1 VLSNRCRRIHG
12 RFHNVNQFA
21 TPLVFSLPLLLIGL
35 TIASLF
41 GVKAAAAAEFSELI
55 TEHAAIRYPPEKE
68 HFARELGEAFEWG
81 LKVVAE
87 DLGYPSNRVTIY
99 VYRTR
104 QEMAE
109 GATAILG
116 RNRSE
121 ADGIA
126 RAGMSDRDRDS
137 ILVIGNADTWGD
149 FLWLVIA
156 HEHAH
161 GMTTERFGSAIAD
174 SARWIFEGLGEYEGL
189 RALEAKSPEAARA
202 YQRGRQKVA
211 FKALV
216 TGHLPQ
222 LEEIADRETWFNNIN
237 TDTHKWDRQ
246 YACAYVTV
254 DYVIRN
260 YGFQKFSEIL
270 KETGAGVPYGAALMK
285 VLGIS
290 PLGLEV
296 RVVISLIVTGFF
308 DLYLFYTA
316 MLAAIALAMTVAAI
330 SAQRTGWRPSPP
342 AR

>member
-1 VLSNRCRRIHG
+1 
-12 RFHNVNQFA
+12 VNQFA
-21 TPLVFSLPLLLIGL
+21 TPLVFFLRLLLIGL
-35 TIASLF
+35 TIASVF
-41 GVKAAAAAEFSELI
+41 GAKAAAAAEFSEYV
-55 TEHAAIRYPPEKE
+55 TDHAAIRYPPEKE

-104 QEMAE
+104 REMAE
-109 GATAILG
+109 GATTILG

-161 GMTTERFGSAIAD
+161 GMTTERYGSAIAD

-189 RALEAKSPEAARA
+189 RALEAKSLEAARA
-202 YQRGRQKVA
+202 YRRGRQKVA

-237 TDTHKWDRQ
+237 ADRHKWDRQ

-254 DYVIRN
+254 DYVIRK
-260 YGFQKFSEIL
+260 YGFQQFGEVL
-270 KETGAGVPYGAALMK
+270 KETGAGVPYGAALMN

-296 RVVISLIVTGFF
+296 RVLISLVVTGII
-308 DLYLFYTA
+308 DLYPFYTA
-316 MLAAIALAMTVAAI
+316 TLAAIALAMMVVAAK
-330 SAQRTGWRPSPP
+330 SGRRAGWRRFPP

>member
-1 VLSNRCRRIHG
+1 
-12 RFHNVNQFA
+12 VNQFA
-21 TPLVFSLPLLLIGL
+21 TPSVLSLRLLLIGL
-35 TIASLF
+35 TIASVF
-41 GVKAAAAAEFSELI
+41 GAKAAAAAELFELV
-55 TEHAAIRYPPEKE
+55 TENATIRYPPEKE
-68 HFARELGEAFEWG
+68 RFARELGEAFESG

-109 GATAILG
+109 GATMILG

-126 RAGMSDRDRDS
+126 RAGMSDRDKDT
-137 ILVIGNADTWGD
+137 ILVFGNADTWGD
-149 FLWLVIA
+149 ILWLAIA

-161 GMTTERFGSAIAD
+161 GMTTERFGPALAD

-202 YQRGRQKVA
+202 YRTGRLNVA

-216 TGHLPQ
+216 SGHLPW
-222 LEEIADRETWFNNIN
+222 LEEIADRKAWFNNIN
-237 TDTHKWDRQ
+237 ADRHKWDRQ

-254 DYVIRN
+254 DYVIRK
-260 YGFQKFSEIL
+260 YGFHKFREVL
-270 KETGAGVPYGAALMK
+270 QETRAGVPYGTALKK
-285 VLGIS
+285 VLDLS

-296 RVVISLIVTGFF
+296 RVLTLLVVTGFF
-308 DLYLFYTA
+308 DLYLFYTT
-316 MLAAIALAMTVAAI
+316 MLAAVILAMTVGAK
-330 SAQRTGWRPSPP
+330 SGRRTGWRTGTNLD
-342 AR
+342 RG

>member
-1 VLSNRCRRIHG
+1 M
-12 RFHNVNQFA
+12 NQFA
-21 TPLVFSLPLLLIGL
+21 TPLVFSVPLLLIGL
-35 TIASLF
+35 ISASVF
-41 GVKAAAAAEFSELI
+41 GTRAAAAVEFSEFF

-68 HFARELGEAFEWG
+68 HLARELGEAFEWG
-81 LKVVAE
+81 RKVVAE

-104 QEMAE
+104 REMAE
-109 GATAILG
+109 GVTAILG

-137 ILVIGNADTWGD
+137 ILVIGDADTWGD

-189 RALEAKSPEAARA
+189 RALEAKSLEAARA
-202 YQRGRQKVA
+202 YRRGRQKVA
-211 FKALV
+211 FEALV

-237 TDTHKWDRQ
+237 TDKHKWDRQ

-260 YGFQKFSEIL
+260 YGFQKFSEVL

-285 VLGIS
+285 VLDIS

-296 RVVISLIVTGFF
+296 RVLISLVVTAIF
-308 DLYLFYTA
+308 DLYLFYA
-316 MLAAIALAMTVAAI
+316 VMLAAIALAMTVAAI
-330 SAQRTGWRPSPP
+330 SARRMGWRPSPP
-342 AR
+342 VR